1 MRVIRSLVVLS
12 LLLAALPRLAAAE
25 SEAEKQARLERAGTC
40 EDAQTQVKYWC
51 EERQKVTVVT
61 TGLECDNAKRNVDA
75 ACKGVDTPDLEYK
88 FEKK

>member
-25 SEAEKQARLERAGTC
+25 SEAEKKARLERAGTC

-88 FEKK
+88 FDKK

>member
-25 SEAEKQARLERAGTC
+25 SEAEKARLERAGTC